1 MKFLLLFFLSLLF
14 TAQEAFSQ
22 LQIYPNQLRPNN
34 QNWQVLSTDHFRII
48 YPVLKKDA
56 AYRTASIL
64 ESEYDDISD
73 LTGGEL
79 NNFRV
84 IINSENDRSN
94 GFVDP
99 LNFRSEIELAPIK
112 GKNMNPRSGDWLE
125 TVVPHELVHAL
136 HFNSK
141 TPSLTNITGL
151 FSPDIRRSIH
161 SAAPFG
167 ILEGIAVEYE
177 SHNQIT
183 GAGRGNY
190 PFFTNQFQ
198 SLLGS
203 NNEWSMGQLVQ
214 RSDFSFPFDRH
225 YNGGYHFTNWLL
237 ESEGEDVI
245 RESIKYHYRWPFLG
259 FGFALRKKTGEYPS
273 SLYQKFNSEMNQ
285 KEQVRRSSVQ
295 NETDSESI
303 LFENP
308 DKGLQSRRPLYLDE
322 TRIIYYQ
329 RSYHSPSGF
338 YVYDLNK
345 KKSSLLKEVV
355 IVEDF
360 KFSYDQKGKNIYFAR
375 YKTDRHFDNTFR
387 SDLFRLDIESG
398 KVKSLTNKRRIFSPE
413 VFNNSLYALQTDNY
427 ENKPVLLDK
436 KSGSILSETTLP
448 AGYSVQEITIHS
460 AIPELAAVLAK
471 KAGVQG
477 IWVVNT
483 EEIESFYKKNPTIVF
498 DSGSVFDPVWHS
510 SERNLLFSSDD
521 TGVMNIYEY
530 DQNQTSV
537 IQITNSLF
545 NAMEASYSPSGDK
558 IVYIRQIRNEMH
570 PAILKKKNYF
580 NKSIAPGNW
589 QSSDLTEARMKRPLM
604 NRSEIP
610 DSTNWTSE
618 SYHTGMGWLKPRL
631 WTPVIK
637 NNGDATQTGL
647 RFYSTDDLAKNSYSM
662 EVTHAQNRL
671 WYELSYQYSGI
682 FPGFRLSL
690 QSEPQFPSFRMDGEN
705 GEDQIFSFML
715 ENREFEFSLP
725 FRFLLERNARFSS
738 LTIRPKYE
746 FTQLKF
752 FQINSASLSD
762 FSNIHSAG
770 LSVIFNYR
778 LRQFIR
784 NIQPNA
790 GWIFYAQSEVD
801 LNGSDFTFKSSNLD
815 FQGRFSDRKGLRGGI
830 FTFTSLKKNSN
841 QSLRLGFEFLTQ
853 SELPQFN
860 NQDLVSDSFS
870 GLVFNESNKMSFLSA
885 RYTIPLI
892 HPDTGGF
899 LLPLYLSNIYLVLFS
914 QTVNDLS
921 RDSFSL
927 ISDRS
932 RTIIGTGIRS
942 RFRLS
947 NLSIDIGFSFGFE
960 PSRNDYTF
968 MFGTF

>member
-1 MKFLLLFFLSLLF
+1 MRLSLLFFLSLLLS
-14 TAQEAFSQ
+14 AQEAFSQ
-22 LQIYPNQLRPNN
+22 VQIYPNQFRPNS
-34 QNWQVLSTDHFRII
+34 QNWQVLNTDHFKII
-48 YPVLKKDA
+48 YPALKKDA

-64 ESEYDDISD
+64 ESEYEDISD

-84 IINSENDRSN
+84 ILNGENDRSN
-94 GFVDP
+94 GFVNP

-136 HFNSK
+136 HFNSRA
-141 TPSLTNITGL
+141 PSLTNLAGL

-177 SHNQIT
+177 SHNQIN

-198 SLLGS
+198 SLLGTDS
-203 NNEWSMGQLVQ
+203 EWSMGQLVQ
-214 RSDFSFPFDRH
+214 VSDFAFPFDRH
-225 YNGGYHFTNWLL
+225 YNGGYHFTHWLL
-237 ESEGEDVI
+237 ENEGKDVI
-245 RESIKYHYRWPFLG
+245 RKSIKYHYRWPFLG
-259 FGFALRKKTGEYPS
+259 FGFALRQKTGEFPS

-285 KEQVRRSSVQ
+285 KEQARRSSVQ

-322 TRIIYYQ
+322 TRILYYQ

-338 YVYDLNK
+338 YIYDLNK

-355 IVEDF
+355 LVEDF
-360 KFSYDQKGKNIYFAR
+360 KYSFNQKEKKIYFAR
-375 YKTDRHFDNTFR
+375 YKTDRYFDNTFR
-387 SDLFRLDIESG
+387 ADLFKLDTESG
-398 KVKSLTNKRRIFSPE
+398 KIKRITNQKRIFSPE
-413 VFNNSLYALQTDNY
+413 VYKNSLYALQTDNF
-427 ENKPVLLDK
+427 ENRPVLLDK
-436 KSGSILSETTLP
+436 KSGSVLESKTLP
-448 AGYSVQEITIHS
+448 AGYSVQEITFHP

-477 IWVVNT
+477 VWITNDGD
-483 EEIESFYKKNPTIVF
+483 IGSFYKENPTIVF
-498 DSGSVFDPVWHS
+498 DNGSAFDPAWHPDKPY
-510 SERNLLFSSDD
+510 LLFSSDY
-521 TGVMNIYEY
+521 TGVLNIYEY
-530 DQNQTSV
+530 DQSKKSV
-537 IQITNSLF
+537 TQLTNSLY
-545 NAMEASYSPSGDK
+545 NTMEASYSPGGDK
-558 IVYIRQIRNEMH
+558 IVFIRQIRNENH
-570 PAILKKKNYF
+570 PAILKNENYL
-580 NKSIAPGNW
+580 NKRVDPEKW
-589 QSSDLTEARMKRPLM
+589 QSSDLTAERMNRPLM
-604 NRSEIP
+604 NRTKIP
-610 DSTNWTSE
+610 DSTNWVSE
-618 SYHTGMGWLKPRL
+618 SHQTGIEWLKPRL

-637 NNGDATQTGL
+637 NNGDATQAGL
-647 RFYSTDDLAKNSYSM
+647 RFYSTDDLAKNRYSM
-662 EVTHAQNRL
+662 EITHAQNRL
-671 WYELSYQYSGI
+671 WYELNYQYSGI

-690 QSEPQFPSFRMDGEN
+690 QSEPQFPAFSVEGEN
-705 GEDQIFSFML
+705 GEDQIFNFML
-715 ENREFEFSLP
+715 QNREFEFSLP

-738 LTIRPKYE
+738 LTVRPKYE

-752 FQINSASLSD
+752 FQLNSGSLSD
-762 FSNIHSAG
+762 FSNIHSG
-770 LSVIFNYR
+770 GITVTFNYR

-790 GWIFYAQSEVD
+790 GWIIYAQSEVD
-801 LNGSDFTFKSSNLD
+801 LNGSDFNFNSVNTD

-830 FTFTSLKKNSN
+830 FTFTSLLKNSN

-853 SELPQFN
+853 TELPQFN

-870 GLVFNESNKMSFLSA
+870 GSIFRESNKMSFLSA
-885 RYTIPLI
+885 RYTIPLT
-892 HPDTGGF
+892 HPDDGGF

-921 RDSFSL
+921 SDSFSL
-927 ISDRS
+927 VSDRS
-932 RTIIGTGIRS
+932 RTIVGTGIRS

-947 NLSIDIGFSFGFE
+947 NLSVDIGFSFGFE

>member
-1 MKFLLLFFLSLLF
+1 MKLSLLFFLTFFIS
-14 TAQEAFSQ
+14 ASDVFSQ
-22 LQIYPNQLRPNN
+22 VQIYPTQFRPNN

-48 YPVLKKDA
+48 YPSLKKDA

-64 ESEYDDISD
+64 ESEYRDISI

-84 IINSENDRSN
+84 IINGENDRSN

-141 TPSLTNITGL
+141 TPSLTNLAGL

-177 SHNQIT
+177 SHNQVT

-198 SLLGS
+198 SLLGTES
-203 NNEWSMGQLVQ
+203 EWSMGQLVQ
-214 RSDFSFPFDRH
+214 TSDFTFPFDRH
-225 YNGGYHFTNWLL
+225 YNGGYHFTHWLL
-237 ESEGEDVI
+237 ENEGENVI
-245 RESIKYHYRWPFLG
+245 SQSIKHHYRWPFLG
-259 FGFALRKKTGEYPS
+259 FGFAIRQKTGEYPS
-273 SLYQKFNSEMNQ
+273 ELYQKFSSEMNE
-285 KEQVRRSSVQ
+285 KEQKRRVSIQ
-295 NETDSESI
+295 NETDSESL
-303 LFENP
+303 LFDGP
-308 DKGLQSRRPLYLDE
+308 DKGLQARRPLFLDE
-322 TRIIYYQ
+322 TRILYYQ
-329 RSYHSPSGF
+329 RSYHSPAGF
-338 YVYDLNK
+338 YVYNLKNQR
-345 KKSSLLKEVV
+345 SSLLKEVV
-355 IVEDF
+355 LVEDF
-360 KFSYDQKGKNIYFAR
+360 KYSYDQKENVIYFAR
-375 YKTDRHFDNTFR
+375 YKTDPIFDNTFK
-387 SDLFRLDIESG
+387 SDLFKLDAKSG
-398 KVKSLTNKRRIFSPE
+398 KITRITNQKRIFSPE
-413 VFNNSLYALQTDNY
+413 VSDSSLYALQTDNF
-427 ENKPVLLDK
+427 ENNPVIVDK
-436 KSGSILSETTLP
+436 ESGSVLSEATLP
-448 AGYSVQEITIHS
+448 AGYSVQEISLHPG
-460 AIPELAAVLAK
+460 IPELAAVLAK

-477 IWVVNT
+477 VWIINNG
-483 EEIESFYKKNPTIVF
+483 EIDLFYKENPAIVF
-498 DSGSVFDPVWHS
+498 DNGSVFDPAWHS
-510 SERNLLFSSDD
+510 SKPYLLFSSDH
-521 TGVMNIYEY
+521 TGVLNIYEY
-530 DQNQTSV
+530 NSEKNSVNQV
-537 IQITNSLF
+537 TNSLY
-545 NAMEASYSPSGDK
+545 NAMEASYSPGGDM
-558 IVYIRQIRNEMH
+558 IVYIRQIKNEWH
-570 PAILKKKNYF
+570 PAILKKENYF
-580 NKSIAPGNW
+580 NKSIEPVKW
-589 QSSDLTEARMKRPLM
+589 QSSGFTEKQMKRPLM
-604 NRSEIP
+604 NRTEIP
-610 DSTNWTSE
+610 DSTNWSSE
-618 SYHTGMGWLKPRL
+618 SYHTGIGWLKPRL

-637 NNGDATQTGL
+637 NNGDATQVGL
-647 RFYSTDDLAKNSYSM
+647 RFYSTDDLARNTYSL
-662 EVTHAQNRL
+662 EFTRAKNRL
-671 WYELSYQYSGI
+671 WYELNYEYSGL

-690 QSEPQFPSFRMDGEN
+690 QSEPQFPSFNIADEN
-705 GEDQIFSFML
+705 EEDQTFNFML
-715 ENREFEFSLP
+715 ENREFEFSFP

-752 FQINSASLSD
+752 FRLNSSSLSD

-790 GWIFYAQSEVD
+790 GWVFYAQSEID
-801 LNGSDFTFKSSNLD
+801 LNGSDFNFNFDNTD
-815 FQGRFSDRKGLRGGI
+815 FQGRFSDRRGLRGGI
-830 FTFTSLKKNSN
+830 FTYTSLIKNSN

-853 SELPQFN
+853 TVLPQFN

-870 GLVFNESNKMSFLSA
+870 GNVFNESNKISFLSA
-885 RYTIPLI
+885 RYTIPI
-892 HPDTGGF
+892 TYPDDGGF
-899 LLPLYLSNIYLVLFS
+899 LLPLYLSNIYIVLFS

-921 RDSFSL
+921 EDSFSL

-932 RTIIGTGIRS
+932 RTIVGTGIRS

-947 NLSIDIGFSFGFE
+947 NLSIDIGLSFGFE